1 MHDLAADLL
10 VPVAPPA
17 SARLHRAALRM
28 AARLADLLDLLDPAA
43 SHSAPGLR
51 AIATPADAHPGHT
64 FDGSCLDPPG
74 LPPDPVDRLAMAAAL
89 RPVELDLL
97 VLAGCG
103 HEHEILSAALRRL
116 HPQGRSAA
124 TPGLAAQLAE
134 HGLLAGLPTEPPHT
148 RTALRHVLTSGAA
161 QRAGILTRQPAG
173 VFWDQSLT
181 VDPALWGALHDDD
194 DWPEGTTPVAIEAV
208 LTGLEGWLTSPDARA
223 AQAALRQGAP
233 VTIQLNAERPLAA
246 AARAVA
252 LAAAAGR
259 PPATLL
265 LDANNP
271 TSPRAATA
279 AAAARA
285 VVPILVT
292 STAAP
297 DLDGVPVP
305 VIVCLPADTPHVPTA
320 RPTVHVAMTALDR
333 RARRRLWDT
342 VAPGTACPSGLEPLD
357 VAALQRD
364 MATRA
369 ALRAPAPTPST
380 ERTTSPCPGA
390 TLVHPTATWDDLVL
404 GDDALA
410 QLHEAVDRGAHEH
423 TVLHR
428 WQFLQGRPG
437 ASGLRLL
444 FCGPPGT
451 GKTLA
456 AEVLAKEL
464 ERDLLVV
471 DLSQLVSKWI
481 GETEKNLAAAFD
493 AAERGDCVLFFDEA
507 DALFGRRTE
516 VGDARDRYANLETA
530 YLLGRLERFDGVA
543 VLATNLRQNID
554 AAFGRRLEFIVPFD
568 PPGPDQRRA
577 LWARH
582 LPRAAP
588 IDGDVDLDALAAV
601 YAVVGAHIRN
611 ASVAAAYLA
620 ASAREGPQPIGARHL
635 LHALNREYDKSGLAF
650 PGLAPDRFER
660 KEPGWHE

>member
-10 VPVAPPA
+10 VPVAAPA
-17 SARLHRAALRM
+17 SVRLHGAALRM

-43 SHSAPGLR
+43 SHTAPGLR
-51 AIATPADAHPGHT
+51 AIAAAGHAGPT
-64 FDGSCLDPPG
+64 FDGTCLDRPG
-74 LPPDPVDRLAMAAAL
+74 VPPDPIDRLAMAAAL
-89 RPVELDLL
+89 LPVELDLL
-97 VLAGCG
+97 VLAGCA
-103 HEHEILSAALRRL
+103 HEHEVVAAALRRL

-134 HGLLAGLPTEPPHT
+134 HGLLPGLPTDPTHT
-148 RTALRHVLTSGAA
+148 RTALRHVLTGGGAR
-161 QRAGILTRQPAG
+161 RAGILDLQPPG
-173 VFWDQSLT
+173 VFWDQSLA
-181 VDPALWGALHDDD
+181 VDPSLWGALHGDD
-194 DWPEGTTPVAIEAV
+194 DWPEGITSVVIEPV
-208 LTGLEGWLTSPDARA
+208 LTGLEGWLTTPDGRA
-223 AQAALRQGAP
+223 AQAALHQGAP
-233 VTIQLNAERPLAA
+233 VTVEIAAERPLAA
-246 AARAVA
+246 ASRGVV

-259 PPATLL
+259 SATTLL
-265 LDANNP
+265 LAAGSQ
-271 TSPRAATA
+271 THARAAAA

-285 VVPILVT
+285 VVPVLV
-292 STAAP
+292 STTTPP

-305 VIVCLPADTPHVPTA
+305 VIVCVPADSPHMPVT
-320 RPTVHVAMTALDR
+320 RPTVHVAMTSLDR

-357 VAALQRD
+357 VAALQHH

-369 ALRAPAPTPST
+369 ALGAPAPNAST
-380 ERTTSPCPGA
+380 ERTSSPCPGA
-390 TLVHPTATWDDLVL
+390 TLVHPAATWDDLVL
-404 GDDALA
+404 AGDALA
-410 QLHEAVDRGAHEH
+410 QLREAADRGAHEH
-423 TVLHR
+423 TVLHQWR
-428 WQFLQGRPG
+428 FLKGRPG

-456 AEVLAKEL
+456 AEVLAREL

-568 PPGPDQRRA
+568 PPGAEERRA
-577 LWARH
+577 LWGRH
-582 LPRAAP
+582 LPAEAP
-588 IDGDVDLDALAAV
+588 VDDDVDLDGLAAV

-620 ASAREGPQPIGARHL
+620 ASAPAGPEPIGARHL
-635 LHALNREYDKSGLAF
+635 LHALSREYDKSGLAF
-650 PGLAPDRFER
+650 PGLSPDRFER
-660 KEPGWHE
+660 KEPGWRQ